1 MMTKYLPT
9 DTLPYTIECNACG
22 SRFNRMIDWEEHE
35 PIHDVVSDVE
45 RPDGSEE
52 PLVFHFDTLGESS
65 PLRAANSSPV
75 QTDQPLEP
83 DDAED
88 TASAAPLGRV
98 RLPRHVRARGKYIPR
113 DDLSAQQPL
122 QCQWADC
129 NSSFDGDDATQD
141 LYDHLIQHF
150 DVGQKDISCEWQGCT
165 AKPQRDNF
173 YMRIHIQKH
182 ADIGGCLECLGGCGA
197 KFHSAPVRTKHH
209 KTCPEMLKLR
219 GNNGGQ
225 Q

>member
-35 PIHDVVSDVE
+35 PIHDVGSDVE
-45 RPDGSEE
+45 GLDGNEE
-52 PLVFHFDTLGESS
+52 PLVFHFDTSGVFPATASVLTQTNERSGESS

-113 DDLSAQQPL
+113 DDLTAQQPL

-129 NSSFDGDDATQD
+129 NTSFDGDDATQD
-141 LYDHLIQHF
+141 LYVSLAYKEPSF
-150 DVGQKDISCEWQGCT
+150 GS
-165 AKPQRDNF
+165 F
-173 YMRIHIQKH
+173 Y
-182 ADIGGCLECLGGCGA
+182 
-197 KFHSAPVRTKHH
+197 
-209 KTCPEMLKLR
+209 
-219 GNNGGQ
+219 
-225 Q
+225 